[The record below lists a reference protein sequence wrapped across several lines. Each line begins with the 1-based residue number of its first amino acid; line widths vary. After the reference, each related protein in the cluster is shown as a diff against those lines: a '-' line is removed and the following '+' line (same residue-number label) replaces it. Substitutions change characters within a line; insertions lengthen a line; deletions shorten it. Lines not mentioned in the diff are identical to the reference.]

1 MRNAKRKIYND
12 AKARALKKGLE
23 FNIEIEDI
31 VVPEVCPIL
40 HIRLEHNLKHSKENS
55 PSIDRIDNT
64 KGYIKGN
71 IQVISTLA
79 NNMKNSA
86 TFEQLHKFADWV
98 KNNVPNNHISLDN
111 QLDLL

>member
-1 MRNAKRKIYND
+1 MTRNPIRKIYND
-12 AKARALKKGLE
+12 AKLRAAKKGLE
-23 FNIEIEDI
+23 FNIELSDI
-31 VVPEVCPIL
+31 VIPNVCPIL
-40 HIRLEHNLKHSKENS
+40 DIKLEHNVKHSKENS

-98 KNNVPNNHISLDN
+98 KLTVPNNLNSLDFP
-111 QLDLL
+111 